1 MANDRLKFIVIFRSC
16 KTFLK
21 IVYLFHNYGWK
32 HHPAFTNIMVLEF
45 PPEDDDSHI
54 TEAMGV
60 YHELWKLRLD
70 LPSLKRSLGLI

>member
-1 MANDRLKFIVIFRSC
+1 MTNDRFEIYCNLQELQNIPEDSN
-16 KTFLK
+16 
-21 IVYLFHNYGWK
+21 YLFHNYGWK

-70 LPSLKRSLGLI
+70 LPSLKRSWA